1 MPPLPSLEWKVNKPQ
16 AQNSNMSG
24 SDRNVSQWQGVSL
37 SKRTP
42 KWWTVC
48 INWHKTQ
55 NSAILKKN
63 PVRAAGKFCI
73 TVSFGENAKADGNNQ
88 FSFHFLSPDD
98 DMI

>member
-1 MPPLPSLEWKVNKPQ
+1 MP
-16 AQNSNMSG
+16 
-24 SDRNVSQWQGVSL
+24 
-37 SKRTP
+37 
-42 KWWTVC
+42 WTVARSTPLSMEFSRQES
-48 INWHKTQ
+48 WSGLPFPSQ